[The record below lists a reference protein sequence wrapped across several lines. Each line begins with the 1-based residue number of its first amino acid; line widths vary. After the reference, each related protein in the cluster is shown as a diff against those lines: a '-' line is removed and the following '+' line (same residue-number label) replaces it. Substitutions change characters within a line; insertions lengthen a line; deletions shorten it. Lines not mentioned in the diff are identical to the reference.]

1 MATIREKLNLV
12 SNFEQSQVKI
22 MNDCVNNTSEVIL
35 DANREQ
41 MLLGLDKNGKE
52 ILPEYKPFTRERKI
66 EKGRDPDTVT
76 LYDEGDFHRSLFMQN
91 DGAKIL
97 IDGKDSKSDELMLK
111 YNKQDTV
118 LGIPQTAKENINESI
133 MDKFINIFRLMTK
146 L

>member
-35 DANREQ
+35 DANRDQ

-52 ILPEYKPFTRERKI
+52 IFPEYKPFTRERKI

-76 LYDEGDFHRSLFMQN
+76 LYDTGEWHRSLFMKN

-97 IDGKDSKSDELMLK
+97 IDSQHELTDELMLK

-118 LGIPQTAKENINESI
+118 LGIPQPAKENINESI

>member
-1 MATIREKLNLV
+1 M

-22 MNDCVNNTSEVIL
+22 MNDCVNDTSDVIL

-52 ILPEYKPFTRERKI
+52 ILPEYKPYTRERKI

-76 LYDEGDFHRSLFMQN
+76 LYDTGEWHRSLFMKN

-97 IDGKDSKSDELMLK
+97 IDSQHELTDELMTK

-118 LGIPQTAKENINESI
+118 LGIPQPAKENINESI

>member
-1 MATIREKLNLV
+1 MATIREKFLLIA
-12 SNFEQSQVKI
+12 NFEQSQVKI
-22 MNDCVNNTSEVIL
+22 MNDCVNDTSEVIL

-76 LYDEGDFHRSLFMQN
+76 LYDTGEWHRSLFMKN

-97 IDGKDSKSDELMLK
+97 IDSQHELTDELMLK

>member
-1 MATIREKLNLV
+1 MSTIREKFLLM

-22 MNDCVNNTSEVIL
+22 MNDCVNNTSDFIL

-52 ILPEYKPFTRERKI
+52 ILPEYKQFTRERKI

-76 LYDEGDFHRSLFMQN
+76 LYDEGDFHRNMFMKN
-91 DGAKIL
+91 DGSKIL
-97 IDGKDSKSDELMLK
+97 IDSKDSKTDELMLK

-118 LGIPQTAKENINESI
+118 LGIPQPAKENINESI
-133 MDKFINIFRLMTK
+133 MDKWIKIFRLMTK

>member
-1 MATIREKLNLV
+1 MATIREKFLLM

-22 MNDCVNNTSEVIL
+22 MNDCVNNTSDVIL

-41 MLLGLDKNGKE
+41 MLLGLDKNDKE
-52 ILPEYKPFTRERKI
+52 ILPEYTPFTRERKI

-76 LYDEGDFHRSLFMQN
+76 LYDEGDFHRNMFMKN
-91 DGAKIL
+91 DGSKIL
-97 IDGKDSKSDELMLK
+97 IDSKDSKTDELMTK

-118 LGIPQTAKENINESI
+118 LGIPQPAKENINESI

>member
-1 MATIREKLNLV
+1 MSTIREKFLLM

-22 MNDCVNNTSEVIL
+22 MNDCVNNSSEVIL

-41 MLLGLDKNGKE
+41 MLLGLDKNNKK
-52 ILPEYKPFTRERKI
+52 IFPEYTPFTK
-66 EKGRDPDTVT
+66 KMKVKKKRDPEKVT
-76 LYDEGDFHRSLFMQN
+76 LYDEGDFHRSLFMKN
-91 DGAKIL
+91 DGKTIL
-97 IDGKDSKSDELMLK
+97 IDGKDSKTDELMTK

-118 LGIPQTAKENINESI
+118 LGIPQPAKENINESI